1 MNPKVNYRLWVIML
15 LCQFKFI
22 LGRLKK
28 YIYTILMSDVD
39 NGKGYTCL
47 CVCVVGEVRDIL
59 EISVPPS
66 QFCCK
71 PKLI

>member
-1 MNPKVNYRLWVIML
+1 M
-15 LCQFKFI
+15 
-22 LGRLKK
+22 

-39 NGKGYTCL
+39 NGQGYVCVCV
-47 CVCVVGEVRDIL
+47 CVCVVGEVGDIL

>member
-1 MNPKVNYRLWVIML
+1 MLIMEKATRV
-15 LCQFKFI
+15 C
-22 LGRLKK
+22 
-28 YIYTILMSDVD
+28 V
-39 NGKGYTCL
+39 

-71 PKLI
+71 PKLIKISLKIYM

>member
-1 MNPKVNYRLWVIML
+1 M
-15 LCQFKFI
+15 
-22 LGRLKK
+22 

-39 NGKGYTCL
+39 NGQGYVCV
-47 CVCVVGEVRDIL
+47 CVCVVGEVGDIL

-71 PKLI
+71 PKLSKNIS